1 MRAYFN
7 IFYALII
14 SVFLVGCANQSMPGY
29 QKVYQGY
36 EMPQNLVDAVQKR
49 MYLEGLKNAVVT
61 RDTVGRLRLAGQYKD
76 EDEVDK
82 AFIIAQS
89 LVGIKSTS
97 PFYPENVLEKR
108 WNKDAENAMSDYFKK
123 KKQAKLN
130 APGTKYALVIGV
142 NKFIDSEH
150 LNEIQGEDDA
160 RFMGFVLNSYG
171 FNVMSVLGERATKYN
186 IEAAIRELE
195 EKIGSNDSLFI
206 YVSSHGT
213 QPIPTPANGDERKMS
228 IAAYDSGDINPNNKS
243 KDKTSFMLKL
253 QKTSVSDILIQRLAQ
268 KPTAAT
274 RVIID
279 TCYSGEI
286 LKDLPS
292 EGAAYQAQQNEG
304 GFEKASVS
312 LASWSGE
319 AYTSKGISFVADANA
334 STNANASKN
343 STVNP
348 AQKSK
353 FEERKNYTFIT
364 ATSANEI
371 ALGPRV
377 SEGTFKSPINQ
388 SDLLKGSFFTQSF
401 LAYLKKYAGDVPKA
415 FEEARIFTSQQAEK
429 LSQGKVTQNP
439 RRFSS
444 IPAAVDN
451 LNKY

>member
-1 MRAYFN
+1 MA
-7 IFYALII
+7 ALI
-14 SVFLVGCANQSMPGY
+14 SLFLAGCANQSMPGY

-36 EMPQNLVDAVQKR
+36 EIPQNLVDTVQKR
-49 MYLEGLKNAVVT
+49 MYAEGLKQAVVT

-82 AFIIAQS
+82 AFIISQS

-108 WNKDAENAMSDYFKK
+108 WQKDAENALADYFKQ
-123 KKQAKLN
+123 KKQAKSS
-130 APGTKYALVIGV
+130 APGKKYALVIGI
-142 NKFIDSEH
+142 NKFIDPI
-150 LNEIQGEDDA
+150 LTDIQGEDDA
-160 RFMGFVLNSYG
+160 RIMGLVLANYG
-171 FNVMSVLGERATKYN
+171 FEVVSMLGERATKKN
-186 IEAAIRELE
+186 IEAAVAEMDKKL
-195 EKIGSNDSLFI
+195 GVNDSLFI
-206 YVSSHGT
+206 YVSSHGNP
-213 QPIPTPANGDERKMS
+213 PIPTPANGDERKMS
-228 IAAYDSGDINPNNKS
+228 IAAYDSGDINPQNKS
-243 KDKTSFMLKL
+243 KDNTSYQLNF
-253 QKTSVSDILIQRLAQ
+253 QRTSIKDTLIQKLAQ

-274 RVIID
+274 RVIVD

-292 EGAAYQAQQNEG
+292 EGAAYQAQQNQG
-304 GFEKASVS
+304 QFEKASVS

-334 STNANASKN
+334 SANANASKN
-343 STVNP
+343 GKANS
-348 AQKSK
+348 ADKSK

-371 ALGPRV
+371 ALGPLV

-388 SDLLKGSFFTQSF
+388 SDLLRGSFFTQSF
-401 LAYLKKYAGDVPKA
+401 LAYLKQYAGDVPKA

-444 IPAAVDN
+444 IPVALDN